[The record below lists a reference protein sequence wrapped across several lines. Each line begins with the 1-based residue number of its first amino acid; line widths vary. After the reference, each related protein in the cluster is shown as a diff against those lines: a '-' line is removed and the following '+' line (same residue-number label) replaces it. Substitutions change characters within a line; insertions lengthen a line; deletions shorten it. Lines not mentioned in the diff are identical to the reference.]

1 MKKKLTYVKK
11 YILYI
16 VIFIYIFIY
25 VKYENAT
32 HLKLVNGWLIILKC
46 VPLKFSCF
54 FSDVNFGGQIR
65 K

>member
-16 VIFIYIFIY
+16 VIFIY

-54 FSDVNFGGQIR
+54 FSDVNFDGQIR